1 MSERLLIRLA
11 PDGRLSWLAQGADHG
26 ALSGAVAGAPPAA
39 ELERQR
45 PVIVLVPA
53 EDVLLLEAPAISRLR
68 AQLARAVPFALEEQL
83 VQPVEELH
91 FALAPQAQDGRI
103 GVAVVARATV
113 QRWLQQLESAGVLAD
128 VLVPESL
135 LLPKASVLVEPD
147 RATLRLDAWRS
158 TTTDTAGLVDWLS
171 LFASEFPAGLA
182 VFDARDAAR
191 LALPLPV
198 TEYHGRLRD
207 ALAALSVCFRGEP
220 ELNLLQGDFAPR
232 HRAAPAQRLW
242 RVAGLFAAAAVVLGL
257 GYGLVERSLLQ
268 RESER
273 LDDAMHAQLVQSFP
287 DMEKVAGEPARLMHS
302 GVARLGGGGD
312 TSGLMHL
319 LGQIA
324 PVLGST
330 TRLVTRGMEFRNGNL
345 ELSVSAPDVPTLDS
359 LRERLAAL
367 PGMKAE
373 LTAANPGAN
382 GVEGRIR
389 LAGGGK

>member
-11 PDGRLSWLAQGADHG
+11 HDGRLSWLAQGADHG
-26 ALSGAVAGAPPAA
+26 ALSGAVPGAPPPA
-39 ELERQR
+39 ELERER

-53 EDVLLLEAPAISRLR
+53 EDVLLLEAPAISRQR
-68 AQLARAVPFALEEQL
+68 NQLARAVPFALEEQL

-91 FALAPQAQDGRI
+91 FALAPQVIEGRI

-113 QRWLQQLESAGVLAD
+113 QRWLQQLDAAGVQAD
-128 VLVPESL
+128 VLLPESL
-135 LLPKASVLVEPD
+135 VLPQASVLVEPAS
-147 RATLRLDAWRS
+147 ATLRLDAWRS
-158 TTTDTAGLVDWLS
+158 TTVDTQGLAEWLA
-171 LFASEFPAGLA
+171 LFASELPAGLA

-191 LALPLPV
+191 MALPVPV

-207 ALAALSVCFRGEP
+207 ALAALSVCLRGEP
-220 ELNLLQGDFAPR
+220 ALNLLQGEFAQR
-232 HRAAPAQRLW
+232 HRAAPAKRWW
-242 RVAGLFAAAAVVLGL
+242 RMAGMLAAAAVVLGL
-257 GYGLVERSLLQ
+257 AYGLVERSLLQ

-273 LDDAMHAQLVQSFP
+273 LDDAMHAQLVESFP
-287 DMEKVAGEPARLMHS
+287 DMEKVAGEPARLMQN
-302 GVARLGGGGD
+302 GLARLGGGGD

-330 TRLVTRGMEFRNGNL
+330 TRLVTRGMEFRNGAL

-367 PGMKAE
+367 PGMRAE

-389 LAGGGK
+389 LVGGGK